1 MWESSNSLILNTLSA
16 GVEVSSCFTQQGI
29 MFCFPTVRLNHLR
42 SSHCTSLRW
51 LVIPSPI
58 VSRDTIITPKPTL
71 SLLKDSS
78 GRRENK
84 MRWSLSLDRQLLRL
98 LWLQL
103 KNWAPDV
110 TTKLVL
116 YVEPVSYQNA
126 AASSQ
131 SVPTTFT
138 LVPITLW
145 GVLLVA
151 MQCF

>member
-1 MWESSNSLILNTLSA
+1 LSA
-16 GVEVSSCFTQQGI
+16 GI
-29 MFCFPTVRLNHLR
+29 
-42 SSHCTSLRW
+42 
-51 LVIPSPI
+51 
-58 VSRDTIITPKPTL
+58 L
-71 SLLKDSS
+71 SLLPNPLCLTLRIASS

-138 LVPITLW
+138 PVPITLW